1 MPRINAENL
10 EAHRVQQRTALLD
23 AWRDLINER
32 GFAATSLA
40 DVAARAGVS
49 RTTIYNYFPDKEEL
63 LYALLDREAAAM
75 VERAR
80 ELLATAP
87 DAAEAMA
94 RYVEMSMREF
104 ASNEVASHD
113 LVPELGPEGM
123 HRILEHLRPITEL
136 PTAIVE
142 RGVAAGEF
150 RDVDVAAVV
159 RLITGCVGAER
170 LPVATGAHG
179 VDDAIEQVTT
189 FVLHALGAGDA
200 VRVVLPR
207 PATPGGGRATT
218 R

>member
-10 EAHRVQQRTALLD
+10 EAHRAQQRTALLD
-23 AWRDLINER
+23 AWRDLINEH
-32 GFAATSLA
+32 GFAGTSLA

-80 ELLATAP
+80 ALLADAP
-87 DAAEAMA
+87 TAAEAMA
-94 RYVEMSMREF
+94 RYIEMSMREF

-123 HRILEHLRPITEL
+123 HRILDHLKPITEL
-136 PTAIVE
+136 PTEIVE
-142 RGVAAGEF
+142 RGVASGEF
-150 RDVDVAAVV
+150 REVDVAAVV

-170 LPVATGAHG
+170 LPVATGAH
-179 VDDAIEQVTT
+179 DADEAIDVVTT

-200 VRVVLPR
+200 
-207 PATPGGGRATT
+207 
-218 R
+218 

>member
-1 MPRINAENL
+1 MPRINAESL
-10 EAHRVQQRTALLD
+10 EAHRAQQRTALLD
-23 AWRDLINER
+23 AWRALINER
-32 GFAATSLA
+32 GYAGTSLA

-75 VERAR
+75 VARAR

-87 DAAEAMA
+87 TAAEAMA
-94 RYVEMSMREF
+94 RYVEMSMWEF

-123 HRILEHLRPITEL
+123 QRILDHLEPITGL
-136 PTAIVE
+136 PTEIVE
-142 RGVAAGEF
+142 RGVAGGEF

-170 LPVATGAHG
+170 LPVATGAHDP
-179 VDDAIEQVTT
+179 DDATEQVVT
-189 FVLHALGAGDA
+189 FVLHALGAGEA
-200 VRVVLPR
+200 VDEVLPR
-207 PATPGGGRATT
+207 PASGGGRATS